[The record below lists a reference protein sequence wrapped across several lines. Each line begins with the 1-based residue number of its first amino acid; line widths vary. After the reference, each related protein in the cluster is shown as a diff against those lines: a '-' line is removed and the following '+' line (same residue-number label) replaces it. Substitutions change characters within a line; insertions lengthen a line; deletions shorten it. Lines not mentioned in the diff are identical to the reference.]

1 MNIVTFINVFDFYIL
16 NFQILPTDDKLI
28 ETFKYLLV
36 PLVKMEKIVWEN
48 KSNGQLCVTVP
59 KGSGIKEGDIVT
71 IEKEEIKSIVYTSV
85 AADLF
90 HYGQLHLL
98 QRANELGDFHICGVM
113 TDEAVKYYRKN
124 VIASIKERKAIISD
138 LRCVDMV
145 VIQDNFDPTNNLKKI
160 HEQFKNAKIVLVY
173 GSNLKKTLG
182 ADYIKKINGSA
193 IKLQYYEKL
202 STDNIIKKIFR
213 IYKKEYG
220 EK

>member
-1 MNIVTFINVFDFYIL
+1 MNIVAFINVFDFYIL

-36 PLVKMEKIVWEN
+36 PLVKMKKIVWEN

-138 LRCVDMV
+138 LR
-145 VIQDNFDPTNNLKKI
+145 
-160 HEQFKNAKIVLVY
+160 
-173 GSNLKKTLG
+173 
-182 ADYIKKINGSA
+182 
-193 IKLQYYEKL
+193 
-202 STDNIIKKIFR
+202 
-213 IYKKEYG
+213 
-220 EK
+220 